1 MDENKIWDLYNKYI
15 KTKVTLKG
23 AGVQPN
29 SATVFELATKYYE
42 NSQHN
47 DDFKKLMTNYTM
59 HGFDLPNDDFEQAS
73 FIIALSAFSFTLI

>member
-1 MDENKIWDLYNKYI
+1 MDVNKIWDLHNKYI
-15 KTKVTLKG
+15 KTKVTLKA

-47 DDFKKLMTNYTM
+47 EDFKELMESYKA
-59 HGFDLPNDDFEQAS
+59 HGFDLPTDDFEQAS